1 MAPLNLPIGHHIL
14 ARTVID
20 EKVEER
26 KYTPITTEDDWGYF
40 DLLIKTYQPNWQYS
54 DGGIM
59 SRYFAS
65 LQEGDE
71 VEFSGPIGKIEYKG
85 SGLFRLK
92 DVVTKTI
99 EEKGYS

>member
-40 DLLIKTYQPNWQYS
+40 DLLIKTY
-54 DGGIM
+54 
-59 SRYFAS
+59 
-65 LQEGDE
+65 
-71 VEFSGPIGKIEYKG
+71 
-85 SGLFRLK
+85 
-92 DVVTKTI
+92 
-99 EEKGYS
+99 